1 VIIVLQLSHVARKRL
16 QISTDMLLIITSTN
30 KHWQQA
36 FYWLST
42 SMTLNDLEPQKLV
55 FLVNFF
61 AIFGCDTHLKVNY
74 AEMAGDGPG

>member
-1 VIIVLQLSHVARKRL
+1 
-16 QISTDMLLIITSTN
+16 
-30 KHWQQA
+30 
-36 FYWLST
+36 
-42 SMTLNDLEPQKLV
+42 MTLNDLEPQKLV